1 MGCKKQM
8 CSPKRVISNTQTTTT
23 KERTMPRI
31 CIPSSYLKAQAMLQ
45 GTTWWRRRW
54 GDAGVQDQCPCCP
67 RTWESGLPA
76 GRWFGGHSCTPGS
89 IKSSNTKF
97 SLQWNSS
104 LKHQATVVLREG
116 CLWARVL
123 LFTVR
128 TWRERFQK
136 TRPQMW
142 GGRSQGWSLSRW
154 FFIRGIFPQGALIIV
169 VSQRDGLASGW
180 SLRMVCQGGLSSGW
194 SHHGGLS
201 SMVFHHGGLSSG
213 WSFTDMVSHQG
224 HLSSGWCTCMFYQ
237 GDL

>member
-116 CLWARVL
+116 FSMARLSSVG
-123 LFTVR
+123 
-128 TWRERFQK
+128 W
-136 TRPQMW
+136 
-142 GGRSQGWSLSRW
+142 QGNRMEKV
-154 FFIRGIFPQGALIIV
+154 PEKIV
-169 VSQRDGLASGW
+169 VLRREVVFDHRFCCITLHPEENLWTGRPVIIHGTISG
-180 SLRMVCQGGLSSGW
+180 SDFEN
-194 SHHGGLS
+194 H
-201 SMVFHHGGLSSG
+201 
-213 WSFTDMVSHQG
+213 
-224 HLSSGWCTCMFYQ
+224 
-237 GDL
+237 